1 MQKLIEFNEHQDTP
15 LYRPSHLQELKH
27 LSEYFEVPDLDTK
40 VQRHDN
46 PHYWLQRDILQIK
59 HFQFKFFT
67 KIILTD
73 DTIPQVKIFTH
84 FLLKFLRFNYQLLW
98 EQKDQ
103 QTYINFPQALT
114 HIKLLPYIINNQNKH
129 LHYIDLTSLNVTHFE
144 QINLD
149 HNFVLEHSETSDNRP
164 YTTSDTSHTTTHKE
178 QTSNTQPSYIR
189 QQSEQSEQESPTQET
204 LVNLFQ
210 NPDSPPRQPQLQV
223 SDIQLPNPSDT
234 NTIHN
239 TSELSE
245 ETVQNT
251 RSFTITDDSNLIIIP
266 THTIT
271 QNEITN
277 QNQDN
282 TSNTNPDNISVLS
295 TSNTTITHPS
305 HTQILSPR
313 NYNPPSVPPQF
324 STQINTHNSPQQSSS
339 NTHSITQNNNTV
351 HFQTPTPPSSSEIQT
366 LTYTPAQTNSV
377 QTTQPTLNINTIH
390 SNPSSNYTT
399 ARQLSRPP
407 LQPILTNPFF
417 PTYINTITPTLQT
430 SQFHIPNTPSTTI
443 RTNPHLHS
451 TSTTSLPNISN
462 NPTYNTTPPS
472 TMSHNTMSHPTYIN
486 SSTSISE
493 PIKPF
498 DGLDHN
504 YTPEEYLQHIEARV
518 TFSLGLQPTSQHEYK
533 FWHARR
539 MAFIQCSLTG
549 TALSWYIRLNDTY
562 KHDWHAFVQAFKKQ
576 FSSQKNAY
584 YAQVEVLNLSK
595 KDNETVRHFAL
606 KVQQLVEKGWCNE
619 NASTTNLKCNEI
631 FTKGLP
637 KNLKDFANKRQVK
650 HTSTVLEPSI
660 PFHTLVKLVDAE
672 DIANDK
678 IRTHDLALEIN
689 NITKQLNTQT
699 LDHPSQEQLMYT
711 QPKDPNNENKAAYK
725 KFCSY
730 CHRTKHSISACFKKQ
745 RDDEDKREAY
755 ARSKSPQKSFVQY
768 FRSPSNDRTKHYDNR
783 YRSRSTSRD
792 NSCNQKYSQNRYRST
807 SRDRDR
813 FRYDKSTTPP
823 HYSRSRYDT
832 YKRDSRSYRS
842 PYRSSYRSPYRQ
854 NSRPRYRSRSYSRD
868 NKFTKYT
875 NSYRPPSRP
884 RDSRFSR
891 SRSHSNSRNKIN
903 MIHNKTKLTLSSLK
917 YTCITQQQ
925 WQMLSHLQVG
935 FILYMY
941 TPHQV

>member
-1 MQKLIEFNEHQDTP
+1 MLPTPFTVTTDKRQNRSLIQDVTPFLQNIIFQYTNPLPFETEPHILHTIPLVREHCDSYLYYIHYKTLDITPSQTPFQVIFNPVKGINSGTFYRTIHPQNITLSIQDVFHTYMQKLIEFNEHQDTP
-15 LYRPSHLQELKH
+15 LYRRSHLQELKH

-103 QTYINFPQALT
+103 QAYINFPQALT
-114 HIKLLPYIINNQNKH
+114 HIELLPYIINNQNKH

-164 YTTSDTSHTTTHKE
+164 YTTSDTSQTTTHKE

-189 QQSEQSEQESPTQET
+189 QQSEQSEQSEQESPTQET

-223 SDIQLPNPSDT
+223 SDIQLPNPSET

-282 TSNTNPDNISVLS
+282 ASNTNPDNTSVLS

-313 NYNPPSVPPQF
+313 IYNPPSVPPQF

-407 LQPILTNPFF
+407 LQPILTNPLSYNLTSTN
-417 PTYINTITPTLQT
+417 PSHTQQSQINYNTHNQLNTLSSQHTSNTITPTLQT
-430 SQFHIPNTPSTTI
+430 SQFHIPNPPSTTI
-443 RTNPHLHS
+443 RTNPHFHS
-451 TSTTSLPNISN
+451 T
-462 NPTYNTTPPS
+462 
-472 TMSHNTMSHPTYIN
+472 
-486 SSTSISE
+486 
-493 PIKPF
+493 
-498 DGLDHN
+498 
-504 YTPEEYLQHIEARV
+504 
-518 TFSLGLQPTSQHEYK
+518 
-533 FWHARR
+533 
-539 MAFIQCSLTG
+539 
-549 TALSWYIRLNDTY
+549 
-562 KHDWHAFVQAFKKQ
+562 
-576 FSSQKNAY
+576 
-584 YAQVEVLNLSK
+584 
-595 KDNETVRHFAL
+595 
-606 KVQQLVEKGWCNE
+606 
-619 NASTTNLKCNEI
+619 
-631 FTKGLP
+631 
-637 KNLKDFANKRQVK
+637 
-650 HTSTVLEPSI
+650 
-660 PFHTLVKLVDAE
+660 
-672 DIANDK
+672 
-678 IRTHDLALEIN
+678 
-689 NITKQLNTQT
+689 
-699 LDHPSQEQLMYT
+699 
-711 QPKDPNNENKAAYK
+711 
-725 KFCSY
+725 
-730 CHRTKHSISACFKKQ
+730 
-745 RDDEDKREAY
+745 
-755 ARSKSPQKSFVQY
+755 
-768 FRSPSNDRTKHYDNR
+768 
-783 YRSRSTSRD
+783 
-792 NSCNQKYSQNRYRST
+792 
-807 SRDRDR
+807 
-813 FRYDKSTTPP
+813 
-823 HYSRSRYDT
+823 
-832 YKRDSRSYRS
+832 
-842 PYRSSYRSPYRQ
+842 
-854 NSRPRYRSRSYSRD
+854 
-868 NKFTKYT
+868 
-875 NSYRPPSRP
+875 
-884 RDSRFSR
+884 
-891 SRSHSNSRNKIN
+891 
-903 MIHNKTKLTLSSLK
+903 
-917 YTCITQQQ
+917 
-925 WQMLSHLQVG
+925 
-935 FILYMY
+935 
-941 TPHQV
+941 